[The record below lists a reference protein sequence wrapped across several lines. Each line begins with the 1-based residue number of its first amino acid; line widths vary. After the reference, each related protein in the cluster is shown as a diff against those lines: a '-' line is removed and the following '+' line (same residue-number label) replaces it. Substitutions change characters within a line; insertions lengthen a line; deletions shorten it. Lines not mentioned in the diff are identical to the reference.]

1 MKFEDVTRTDLGLYL
16 GGRIIGG
23 AGKMMAVCKLSF
35 RNEEPSGL
43 FEALGGGS

>member
-23 AGKMMAVCKLSF
+23 AGKIRAACRFSF
-35 RNEEPSGL
+35 RIEEPSGL
-43 FEALGGGS
+43 FEALGGGN